1 MGNTMKKKTKKTKKY
16 TKNQKKYLQYKPNK
30 IIQPTVRFTTF
41 GGEPINIEPK
51 YSYIYNGVKGGYSMF

>member
-1 MGNTMKKKTKKTKKY
+1 MKKKKKKY
-16 TKNQKKYLQYKPNK
+16 TKNKKKYTKNKKKYLQYKPNK